1 MTTDE
6 TGYSS
11 GAFKRL
17 ERTRRRKSDWGAR
30 HYDTLLK
37 GFGFQPRSSGKHTFY
52 THAEFPD
59 VYVVVPRSRRLR
71 CYVADQVIDA
81 IEDVLQRKGIPHH
94 G

>member
-1 MTTDE
+1 VTPDE

-17 ERTRRRKSDWGAR
+17 ARTRRSRSDWSSQ

-52 THAEFPD
+52 SHTDFPGI
-59 VYVVVPRSRRLR
+59 YVVVPRSRRLR
-71 CYVADQVIDA
+71 CYVADQAIDA
-81 IEDVLQRKGIPHH
+81 IEDVLARKGLPHH
-94 G
+94 D